1 MQGCYVTG
9 LYLEGARWDP
19 ANRRLARSTP
29 KVLVE
34 PLPVLSVVPIE
45 VHRLKLQ
52 VSFVR
57 SCSSPSL
64 GTIIL
69 CVSACSFVGIQVV
82 CSVYTDA
89 NRGAYVSHRPCPII

>member
-1 MQGCYVTG
+1 MHVWRVLQGCYVTG

-34 PLPVLSVVPIE
+34 PLPVLSVVPVE

-52 VSFVR
+52 VSRFQR
-57 SCSSPSL
+57 CCCCPSL
-64 GTIIL
+64 DGVFI
-69 CVSACSFVGIQVV
+69 
-82 CSVYTDA
+82 
-89 NRGAYVSHRPCPII
+89 

>member
-19 ANRRLARSTP
+19 ANRCLARSTP

-52 VSFVR
+52 VSFIVVVLCLNR
-57 SCSSPSL
+57 LLSFLLVNIHMAL
-64 GTIIL
+64 GR
-69 CVSACSFVGIQVV
+69 FHQ
-82 CSVYTDA
+82 D
-89 NRGAYVSHRPCPII
+89 AYVSPGPCSII